1 MKRLH
6 FLLSIVLGIF
16 VYVLLSF
23 VCGKNGVLAQ
33 HYMQEQFE
41 ILSLKERQLQKQ
53 NDYLKNIKESLL
65 FDDDVVLSYAKK
77 IGFVGENEKIIK
89 INGLKLTNN
98 VPLEVEK
105 PYFKTMPSYIDEKI
119 CKISGFVVFLVFSLL
134 SLLKDKVISIKV
146 VNQNVNNA
154 T

>member
-1 MKRLH
+1 
-6 FLLSIVLGIF
+6 
-16 VYVLLSF
+16 
-23 VCGKNGVLAQ
+23 
-33 HYMQEQFE
+33 MQEQFE